1 MVGQSR
7 EPPRVVDALHLEG
20 RLRFC
25 AALKAVAYRQRRPG
39 RHNCANVTNSSA
51 IAEAVEATRTQVCPG
66 HDVGHGADLA
76 EAYALCAGTHPGRQP
91 TGRCRIDCLLNLG
104 GGRRQL
110 RADVGLPAQTR
121 R

>member
-1 MVGQSR
+1 MGQSR
-7 EPPRVVDALHLEG
+7 EPPRVVDALRLEG

-51 IAEAVEATRTQVCPG
+51 IAKRWRRLERRCVQAMTSATVRISPKPTRCALGLTPADSPQVAVESSAFLTS
-66 HDVGHGADLA
+66 
-76 EAYALCAGTHPGRQP
+76 
-91 TGRCRIDCLLNLG
+91 